1 MLSKA
6 FSTTIIGIDGHIVEV
21 EVDLIRGLPYFSI
34 VGLPETT
41 IKESKE
47 RVKSAIR
54 NSGYDFPIRHITVNL
69 APAGIRKDGAG
80 FDLPIALAILAAN
93 GVLAQEALDPFLV
106 YGELSLD
113 GRLKATR
120 GSLLVAIC
128 AKEKKRTG
136 VLIPRQNALEASV
149 VKGVEVRGISS
160 LSETIEFINGD
171 LAVDPVLM
179 NPHEILKRRSAHSAD
194 FCDIKGQEHAKRA
207 VEVAAAGGHNI
218 LMIGPPGA
226 GKTMIA
232 KRIPTILP
240 CMSFEESLET
250 TKIYSVS
257 GLLDHNAPLVSD
269 RPFRSP
275 HHTISDAGLIG
286 GGSIPR
292 PGELSLAHNGVI
304 FLDELPEFRKN
315 TLEVLRQPIEDRR
328 VTIARSA
335 ASCTFPASTMFV
347 AAMNPCRCGFLTD
360 PAHDCTCTTA
370 QIHRYRSK
378 ISGPLL
384 DRLDLH
390 IEVPAVKYKELSSR
404 SDEETSETIRDRVQ
418 RAREIQARRLGP
430 FGIHANAEMTPELI
444 KRFCTHVDEDG
455 SRLMETAI
463 DRLGM
468 SARAYSRILKVSRTI
483 ADLEGEEII
492 RTVHIAEAIQY
503 RSLDRKR
510 V

>member
-54 NSGYDFPIRHITVNL
+54 NSGYDFPTRHITVNL

-93 GVLAQEALDPFLV
+93 GAIEQESLNPFLV

-136 VLIPRQNALEASV
+136 VLIPRHNALEASV
-149 VKGVEVRGISS
+149 VKGIEVRGISS
-160 LSETIEFINGD
+160 LSETIAFINGD
-171 LAVDPVLM
+171 LAVDPVLT
-179 NPHEILKRRSAHSAD
+179 NPHEILKSRSAHSTD
-194 FCDIKGQEHAKRA
+194 FSDIKGQEHVKRA

-240 CMSFEESLET
+240 RMSFEESLET

-257 GLLDHNAPLVSD
+257 GLLDHDTSLVID

-315 TLEVLRQPIEDRR
+315 TLEVLRQPLEDRR
-328 VTIARSA
+328 VTIARAA

-360 PAHDCTCTTA
+360 PTHDCTCTTA

-404 SDEETSETIRDRVQ
+404 SIEETSETIRKRVQ
-418 RAREIQARRLGP
+418 SAREIQIRRLGP
-430 FGIHANAEMTPELI
+430 FDVHANAEMTPDLI
-444 KRFCTHVDEDG
+444 KRFCTLVDKEG
-455 SRLMETAI
+455 SRLMEAAI
-463 DRLGM
+463 DKLGM

-483 ADLEGEEII
+483 ADLEGEELI
-492 RTVHIAEAIQY
+492 RTVHVAEAIQY

-510 V
+510 T

>member
-54 NSGYDFPIRHITVNL
+54 NSGYDFPTRHITVNL

-93 GVLAQEALDPFLV
+93 GALAQEALDPFLV

-113 GRLKATR
+113 GRLKPTR

-160 LSETIEFINGD
+160 LSETIDFINGD
-171 LAVDPVLM
+171 LAIDPVLT
-179 NPHEILKRRSAHSAD
+179 NPQEILESRSPHSAD
-194 FCDIKGQEHAKRA
+194 FSDIKGQEHVKRA

-240 CMSFEESLET
+240 RMSFEESLET
-250 TKIYSVS
+250 TKVYSVS
-257 GLLDHNAPLVSD
+257 GLLDHDTPLVSD

-328 VTIARSA
+328 VTIARAA

-347 AAMNPCRCGFLTD
+347 AAMNPCRCGFLND
-360 PAHDCTCTTA
+360 PAHDCTCTTS
-370 QIHRYRSK
+370 QIHHYRSK

-404 SDEETSETIRDRVQ
+404 SNEETSDTIRDRVQ
-418 RAREIQARRLGP
+418 MAREIQAHRLSP
-430 FGIHANAEMTPELI
+430 FGIHANAEMTPELL
-444 KRFCTHVDEDG
+444 KLFCSHVDEDG

-463 DRLGM
+463 DKLGM

-483 ADLEGEEII
+483 ADLEGEERI

-510 V
+510 A